1 VLSQAADDSP
11 VARRE
16 IRAEPLGVIAAG
28 LDDLSSTLM
37 ALLLAVRGDL
47 RSARVG
53 ELAFVL
59 LQAPNLGSTSRLHIG
74 A

>member
-1 VLSQAADDSP
+1 VLSQAADDSS
-11 VARRE
+11 VASRE
-16 IRAEPLGVIAAG
+16 IRAEAFGVIAAG

-47 RSARVG
+47 RSARIRDLV
-53 ELAFVL
+53 FVL